1 MESYIVDF
9 SLFWKDMR
17 ANWILD
23 SDEIKSTS
31 RYVFTVG
38 GGAITSKSAKQT
50 KVTKYTMESGFI
62 ALELAGN
69 EAKQLKTSQQKFKT
83 NTFCVDALYFSSGNG
98 HSKSKMAKRDTL
110 IKTQCGKV
118 VAKKDGI
125 FTM

>member
-1 MESYIVDF
+1 
-9 SLFWKDMR
+9 MR

-50 KVTKYTMESGFI
+50 IVTKYTMELGFI

-69 EAKQLKTSQQKFKT
+69 EAKQLKTS
-83 NTFCVDALYFSSGNG
+83 
-98 HSKSKMAKRDTL
+98 
-110 IKTQCGKV
+110 
-118 VAKKDGI
+118 
-125 FTM
+125 